1 MGSTSEAAN
10 VAFFVVEVIGSVAF
24 AVSGVMAAARAS
36 MDWLGAVV
44 LAVLVAIGGGT
55 IRDVLIGHLP
65 VNWIEHMWP
74 VLVAM
79 GSAAVVL
86 IILRIRPKNE
96 DLTNWTPMLIADA
109 AGLSAF
115 VIVGAQVAL
124 EANLNY
130 FIAVI
135 LGTITGVG
143 GGVLRDVLTG
153 NKPVVLVGQIY
164 AIAGIVGAC
173 FYVFLIWL
181 GVGAALSI
189 WLPMAVIFGIR
200 ALAIRRDWRLPKAA
214 VSQ

>member
-1 MGSTSEAAN
+1 
-10 VAFFVVEVIGSVAF
+10 
-24 AVSGVMAAARAS
+24 
-36 MDWLGAVV
+36 
-44 LAVLVAIGGGT
+44 
-55 IRDVLIGHLP
+55 
-65 VNWIEHMWP
+65 
-74 VLVAM
+74 
-79 GSAAVVL
+79 
-86 IILRIRPKNE
+86 
-96 DLTNWTPMLIADA
+96 MLSSS
-109 AGLSAF
+109 L
-115 VIVGAQVAL
+115 AQVAL

-173 FYVFLIWL
+173 FHVFLIWL

-200 ALAIRRDWRLPKAA
+200 APGNPARLATAKGCSQSVDPMTTCSAA
-214 VSQ
+214 FAHRATNR

>member
-1 MGSTSEAAN
+1 M
-10 VAFFVVEVIGSVAF
+10 VEVIGTVAF

-96 DLTNWTPMLIADA
+96 DLTNWTPML
-109 AGLSAF
+109 
-115 VIVGAQVAL
+115 
-124 EANLNY
+124 
-130 FIAVI
+130 
-135 LGTITGVG
+135 
-143 GGVLRDVLTG
+143 RDVLTG